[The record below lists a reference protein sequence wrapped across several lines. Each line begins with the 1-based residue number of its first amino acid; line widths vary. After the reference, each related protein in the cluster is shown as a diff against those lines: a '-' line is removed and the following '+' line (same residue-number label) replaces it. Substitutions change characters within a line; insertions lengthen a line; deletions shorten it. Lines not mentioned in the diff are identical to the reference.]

1 MISQSYLVYPEINSE
16 SIALVMDLESMEDN
30 VLLEKPR
37 YNDPL
42 TMIYKSLDL
51 QPAILSQITDFK
63 NISGV
68 PLMLEFFIF
77 NLNENESKTALTYK
91 LTRAF
96 L

>member
-1 MISQSYLVYPEINSE
+1 
-16 SIALVMDLESMEDN
+16 
-30 VLLEKPR
+30 
-37 YNDPL
+37 
-42 TMIYKSLDL
+42 MIYKSLDL

-96 L
+96 LRFTGAVLKQPGSSIGFLENTQRANVGDSLFECLINYVYSTIY